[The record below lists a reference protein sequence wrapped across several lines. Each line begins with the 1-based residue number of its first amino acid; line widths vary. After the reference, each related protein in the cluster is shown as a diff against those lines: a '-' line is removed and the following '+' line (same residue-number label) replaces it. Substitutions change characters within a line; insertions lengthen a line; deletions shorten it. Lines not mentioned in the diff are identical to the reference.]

1 MKQQIKVILAGIV
14 CSLGASTAFGFG
26 GAAAIVYNPI
36 THAFGSY
43 HGASTR
49 FDAETAALENCGA
62 DCAGIDAYAL
72 EAGTSG
78 LHETWAYNGWAAFSI
93 NGTGRWGGSGIHD
106 SQSDA
111 ESSAYNNCGGAADNC
126 YILRSLSSYVDYPDQ
141 DGDDP
146 SQAPAAS
153 TVVGPSN

>member
-1 MKQQIKVILAGIV
+1 MKQQIMVIMAGIV

-26 GAAAIVYNPI
+26 GSAAIVYNPT
-36 THAFGSY
+36 THAYGSY
-43 HGASTR
+43 HGANSR
-49 FDAETAALENCGA
+49 LDAETGALANCGA
-62 DCAGIDAYAL
+62 SCAGIDAYAL

-78 LHETWAYNGWAAFSI
+78 LHETWATNGWAAFSI

-111 ESSAYNNCGGAADNC
+111 ENSAYNNCGGAAANC

-141 DGDDP
+141 DGDDS
-146 SQAPAAS
+146 SQATGT